1 MTADCTRLARL
12 RRLEKVRAMAKDQAA
27 RDAAEA
33 EGTLAQLDALVART
47 RAMAADYVQA
57 RPVDGLALRHIGKF
71 VSGLEGIAH
80 ATTGNAEQ
88 ARALAD
94 RKQAELA
101 QAERRRAVVEDRLD
115 AARRHLA
122 QRGELPALGG
132 RSPLGT
138 ALE

>member
-1 MTADCTRLARL
+1 MTADRARLARL
-12 RRLEKVRAMAKDQAA
+12 RRLEKVRALAKDQAA

-47 RAMAADYVQA
+47 RAMAADYHQA
-57 RPVDGLALRHIGKF
+57 RPDDGLALRQIGQF

-115 AARRHLA
+115 TARRHLT
-122 QRGELPALGG
+122 QRDERPALGG
-132 RSPLGT
+132 RRPLGT
-138 ALE
+138 GLE